1 METPNPANER
11 CLTLDERRE
20 LQEQW
25 VALQATLKQMGSYI
39 EGPQDVDCDE
49 LYTLFLRLGDAFE
62 GFERSVMR
70 SKQIRLL
77 HTTHGDHTA

>member
-25 VALQATLKQMGSYI
+25 VALQVALKQIGARV

-49 LYTLFLRLGDAFE
+49 LYALFLQTGDAFE
-62 GFERSVMR
+62 AFERSVMR